1 MRGRRE
7 GDKVGLLGGAGM
19 EAEGEG
25 GATGKDTRTSPGCYL
40 PEKRVR
46 TETTGSRGSIL
57 LFRW

>member
-1 MRGRRE
+1 
-7 GDKVGLLGGAGM
+7 M